1 MQCARIAAAFFFA
14 LAAHAFAQSEG
25 IAEFKGTINAGQ
37 GRTIS
42 TTGKVYFV
50 KAVAYR
56 SEWETDMSNLLKGR
70 YMPGGGIPA
79 RHKTITIQKLSE
91 PDRVIS
97 LDEERKTY
105 RITDLKN
112 LRGEVAPGA
121 SSKTYTV
128 KKLGRDT
135 VAGLACEKATVT
147 SSDGTQSEL
156 CVATEMIPS
165 SAWGA
170 AQNWRE
176 GSSDMMKALRDAG
189 LDGFPIR
196 MTIHPKGESQA
207 TYTQELVR
215 LETRPVP
222 SSVFEVPPG
231 YAEARSPYEE
241 MMRRS
246 KGR

>member
-1 MQCARIAAAFFFA
+1 MRSTRIAAALFFA
-14 LAAHAFAQSEG
+14 LAARAFAQSEG
-25 IAEFKGTINAGQ
+25 IAEFKGSINAGQ
-37 GRTIS
+37 GRTIQTS
-42 TTGKVYFV
+42 GKVYFAR
-50 KAVAYR
+50 AVACR
-56 SEWETDMSNLLKGR
+56 SEWETDMSSLLKGR
-70 YMPGGGIPA
+70 YVPGGAIPA

-97 LDEERKTY
+97 LNDERKTY
-105 RITDLKN
+105 TITDLKS

-121 SSKTYTV
+121 SSKTHTV

-147 SSDGTQSEL
+147 SSDGTRTAL

-176 GSSDMMKALRDAG
+176 DSSDMMNALRDAG

-196 MTIHPKGESQA
+196 MTVHLKGESQA
-207 TYTQELVR
+207 AYTLELVR

-231 YAEARSPYEE
+231 YAEAKSPYEE

>member
-1 MQCARIAAAFFFA
+1 MKSARIATALFFA
-14 LAAHAFAQSEG
+14 LAAQAFAQSEG
-25 IAEFKGTINAGQ
+25 IAEFKGTTNAGA
-37 GRTIS
+37 GRTIQTS
-42 TTGKVYFV
+42 GKVYFAR
-50 KAVAYR
+50 AVAYR
-56 SEWETDMSNLLKGR
+56 SEWKTDMSNLFKGR
-70 YMPGGGIPA
+70 YMPGGGMLA
-79 RHKTITIQKLSE
+79 RRKTITIQKLSE

-105 RITDLKN
+105 RITDLKS
-112 LRGEVAPGA
+112 LRGEVAPGP
-121 SSKTYTV
+121 SSNTYAV

-147 SSDGTQSEL
+147 SSEGTRSEL

-176 GSSDMMKALRDAG
+176 GSSDMVKALRDAG

-196 MTIHPKGESQA
+196 MTIYPNGESQA
-207 TYTQELVR
+207 AYTLELVR
-215 LETRPVP
+215 LERRPVP

-231 YAEARSPYEE
+231 YAKAKSPYEE

-246 KGR
+246 RGR